1 MGRFY
6 RPFFSLSLKR
16 KNIMTLNVDLRKV
29 KDYQAICYK
38 DEEKGNFFNL
48 PYSKVTNYL
57 VLGSQAIGIGE
68 ITQTNYKQVFARHQF
83 LQKDQVTLDDVKN
96 HIGLITNVAEET
108 TGRWLMRI
116 AKSKYNEILWN
127 IDNK

>member
-16 KNIMTLNVDLRKV
+16 ENIMTLNVDLRKV
-29 KDYQAICYK
+29 KDYQTLCYK

-48 PYSKVTNYL
+48 PYSKITNYL
-57 VLGSQAIGIGE
+57 VIGSQAIGIGE

-108 TGRWLMRI
+108 TGRWLQRI

>member
-16 KNIMTLNVDLRKV
+16 ENIMTLNVDLRKV
-29 KDYQAICYK
+29 KDYQTLCYK

-57 VLGSQAIGIGE
+57 VIASGAIGIGE
-68 ITQTNYKQVFARHQF
+68 ITQTNFKQVFARHQF
-83 LQKDQVTLDDVKN
+83 LQKDQVTLDDIKN

>member
-16 KNIMTLNVDLRKV
+16 ENIMTLNVDLRKV
-29 KDYQAICYK
+29 KDYQTLCYK

-57 VLGSQAIGIGE
+57 VIASGAIGIGE
-68 ITQTNYKQVFARHQF
+68 ITQTNFKQVFARHQF

-108 TGRWLMRI
+108 IGRWLMRI

>member
-16 KNIMTLNVDLRKV
+16 ENIMTLNVDLRKV
-29 KDYQAICYK
+29 KDYQTLCYK

-57 VLGSQAIGIGE
+57 VLASGAIGIGE

-83 LQKDQVTLDDVKN
+83 LQKDQITLDDVKN
-96 HIGLITNVAEET
+96 HIGLITNVSEET
-108 TGRWLMRI
+108 TGRWLQRI

-127 IDNK
+127 LDNK

>member
-1 MGRFY
+1 
-6 RPFFSLSLKR
+6 
-16 KNIMTLNVDLRKV
+16 MTLNVDLRKV

>member
-16 KNIMTLNVDLRKV
+16 ENIMTLNVDLRKV
-29 KDYQAICYK
+29 KDYQTLCYK

-57 VLGSQAIGIGE
+57 VIASGAIGIGE
-68 ITQTNYKQVFARHQF
+68 ITQTNFKQVFARHQF

-108 TGRWLMRI
+108 TGRWLQRI

>member
-16 KNIMTLNVDLRKV
+16 ENIMTLNVDLRKV
-29 KDYQAICYK
+29 KDYQTLCYK

-57 VLGSQAIGIGE
+57 VIASGAIGIGE
-68 ITQTNYKQVFARHQF
+68 ITQTNFKQVFAHHQF

-96 HIGLITNVAEET
+96 HIGLITNVAGET
-108 TGRWLMRI
+108 TGRWLQRI

>member
-16 KNIMTLNVDLRKV
+16 ENIMTLNVDLRKV
-29 KDYQAICYK
+29 KDYQTLCYK

-57 VLGSQAIGIGE
+57 VIGSGAIGIGE
-68 ITQTNYKQVFARHQF
+68 ITQTNYEEVFARHQF

-108 TGRWLMRI
+108 LGRWLMRI
-116 AKSKYNEILWN
+116 AKSKYNDILWN
-127 IDNK
+127 IRNK

>member
-1 MGRFY
+1 MGASN

-16 KNIMTLNVDLRKV
+16 ENIMTLNVDLRKV
-29 KDYQAICYK
+29 KDYQTLCYK
-38 DEEKGNFFNL
+38 DEERGNFFNL

-57 VLGSQAIGIGE
+57 VIGSGAIGIGE
-68 ITQTNYKQVFARHQF
+68 ITQTNFKQVFARHQF

-108 TGRWLMRI
+108 TGRWLQRI